1 MKIKKKESIKTTI
14 MKFNLINR
22 NAKVIQNKEGARA
35 YTLTPEM
42 ELYTAVVTSG
52 LSDTFY
58 EKEHNR
64 LTRIQALIANNDA
77 EFVGKLAVYARQ
89 KMNLRSIPMVLAVE
103 LAKANTGNV
112 VVSKTIKGVVRRADE
127 ITELLAYYQK
137 ANERSGYKKLN
148 RMSKQVQKGLAAAF
162 NEFNEYQFAKY
173 NRNGE
178 ITLRDALFLVHPS
191 PKSEGQQE
199 IFNKIA
205 LNNLATP
212 YTWETELSALGQ
224 QVYENTEA
232 RREAFR
238 AKWEELIDSNQ
249 LGYMALLRNLRN
261 IVEATVSA
269 DHIQKVCAFLSEP
282 KNVLNSKQL
291 PFRFLAAYREI
302 KKLQSVHVS
311 SVLSALEVA
320 ILQSVNNMSGF
331 DQNTS
336 VLIACDVSGS
346 MQKPISAKSKIL
358 LYDIGLV
365 LGMSLQT
372 RCKSVIAG
380 MFGDTWKVVNM
391 PNNNILANVDEYY
404 KREGEVGY
412 STNGYKVIE
421 YLIDRK
427 IMIDKVMMFTDC
439 QMWNNTEGNQTIER
453 MWKSYKNIAPNAKL
467 YIFDLAGYGNV
478 PFQRLGGDVNLIA
491 GWSERI
497 FEVLQALESGEDALK
512 MIQETSLN

>member
-1 MKIKKKESIKTTI
+1 

-22 NAKVIQNKEGARA
+22 NAKVTQNYESSSA

-64 LTRIQALIANNDA
+64 LTRIQALIAKNNP

-89 KMNLRSIPMVLAVE
+89 TMNMRSIPMVLAVE
-103 LAKANTGNV
+103 LAKANTGNI
-112 VVSKTIKGVVRRADE
+112 VVSKTVKGVVRRADE

-137 ANERSGYKKLN
+137 ANERKGYKKLN

-173 NRNGE
+173 NRKGE
-178 ITLRDALFLVHPS
+178 IALRDALFLVHPR
-191 PKSEGQQE
+191 PKNEQQQI
-199 IFNKIA
+199 IFDKIA
-205 LNNLATP
+205 LNTLAVP
-212 YTWETELSALGQ
+212 YTWETELSSLGQ
-224 QVYENTEA
+224 QPFESAQA
-232 RREAFR
+232 RAHAFR

-249 LGYMALLRNLRN
+249 LGYMAMLRNLRN
-261 IVEATVSA
+261 IVEAGVSA
-269 DHIQKVCAFLSEP
+269 NHIQKICTFLSATN
-282 KNVLNSKQL
+282 NVSNSKQL
-291 PFRFLAAYREI
+291 PFRYLAAYREI
-302 KKLQSVHVS
+302 KKIDAVPVVA
-311 SVLSALEVA
+311 VLADLEAA
-320 ILQSVNNMSGF
+320 IIQSVNNMIGF

-336 VLIACDVSGS
+336 ILIACDVSGS

-365 LGMSLQT
+365 LGMSLQM

-380 MFGDTWKVVNM
+380 MFGDTWKVMNM

-427 IMIDKVMMFTDC
+427 MIIDKVMMFTDC
-439 QMWNNTEGNQTIER
+439 QMWNNTGGNQTIER

-512 MIQETSLN
+512 MIRETSLN